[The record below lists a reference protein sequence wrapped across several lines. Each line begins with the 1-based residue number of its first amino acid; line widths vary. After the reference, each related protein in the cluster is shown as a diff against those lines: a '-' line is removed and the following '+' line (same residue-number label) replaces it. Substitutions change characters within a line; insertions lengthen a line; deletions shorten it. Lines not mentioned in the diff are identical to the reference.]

1 MLPSPFPSLRSSRSG
16 FTLIELLVVIAI
28 IAILA
33 SILFPVFGR
42 ARENARR
49 ASCQSNLKQ
58 IGLAFVQYSQDYDEY
73 SPAAATRTV
82 SATSNTGRRSWPT
95 VLMPYVKSTQIFVC
109 PSASATREAK
119 TDIAVSPPVSMAA
132 GNGYCGVSTS
142 GDVDDQG
149 SAAASRAASALS
161 GVDGNGGL
169 LSYAMN
175 VIPSTGWNVSP
186 NFQSSG
192 APPTIV
198 PGPYGLKSGYV
209 NLGVTGATAL
219 IFEPGI
225 EDPSGTIRV
234 MEAMAKNYNTATWG
248 GPCAVGASL
257 RVIGEETRTDH
268 STFGANSKVNNP
280 HFHGFNALYGDG
292 HVKFRKYGSTTPD
305 EWSTQSDNPNG
316 SPR

>member
-1 MLPSPFPSLRSSRSG
+1 MKRSA

-28 IAILA
+28 ISILA
-33 SILFPVFGR
+33 AILFPVFGR
-42 ARENARR
+42 ARESARR

-109 PSASATREAK
+109 PSVTGTRQQKA
-119 TDIAVSPPVSMAA
+119 DIAVSPLVSMAA
-132 GNGYCGVSTS
+132 GNGYCDASTS

-149 SAAASRAASALS
+149 AAAASQAASALS

-175 VIPSTGWNVSP
+175 VIPTNGWNVSP
-186 NFQSSG
+186 NFNSASET
-192 APPTIV
+192 A
-198 PGPYGLKSGYV
+198 PGPYGMKSGFV
-209 NLGVTGATAL
+209 NLGMTGATAL
-219 IFEPGI
+219 IFEPGV
-225 EDPSGTIRV
+225 EDPAGTIRI

-257 RVIGEETRTDH
+257 RVIGVEDRTDH
-268 STFGANSKVNNP
+268 STFGSNSKVNNP
-280 HFHGFNALYGDG
+280 HFNGFNALYGDG
-292 HVKFRKYGSTTPD
+292 HVKWRRYGSTTPD
-305 EWSTQSDNPNG
+305 EWSTQADNPDG
-316 SPR
+316 SRR

>member
-1 MLPSPFPSLRSSRSG
+1 MLLFHEETAFLMKRSA

-28 IAILA
+28 ISILA

-42 ARENARR
+42 ARESARR

-95 VLMPYVKSTQIFVC
+95 VLMPYIKSTQVFVC
-109 PSASATREAK
+109 PSVSGKREAK
-119 TDIAVSPPVSMAA
+119 TDIAVSPAVSLAD

-175 VIPSTGWNVSP
+175 VIPTTSWNVTP
-186 NFQSSG
+186 NFG
-192 APPTIV
+192 TAY
-198 PGPYGLKSGYV
+198 GPKSGFV
-209 NLGVTGATAL
+209 NLNVTGATAL
-219 IFEPGI
+219 VFEPGV
-225 EDPSGTIRV
+225 EDPAGTIRV

-248 GPCAVGASL
+248 GLCAVGASL

-268 STFGANSKVNNP
+268 STMGSNSKVNNP
-280 HFHGFNALYGDG
+280 HFNGFNALYGDG
-292 HVKFRKYGSTTPD
+292 HVKWRRYGSTTPE
-305 EWSTQSDNPNG
+305 EWSTQADNPDG